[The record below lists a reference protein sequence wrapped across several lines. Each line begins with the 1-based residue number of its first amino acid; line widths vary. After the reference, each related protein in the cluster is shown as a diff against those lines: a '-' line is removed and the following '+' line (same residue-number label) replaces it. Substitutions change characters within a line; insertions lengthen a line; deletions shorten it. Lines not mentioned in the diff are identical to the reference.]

1 MGTLQHLIDLQL
13 YLKFLSDNGNG
24 HHRMLNKSIV
34 TATLLTTVV
43 YVLYILVYSMLF

>member
-13 YLKFLSDNGNG
+13 YLKFLSDNGNR
-24 HHRMLNKSIV
+24 HRMLNRSIV